1 MQKELRFALKQTLP
15 VLFGYLFLGIGFGIM
30 LQREGY
36 NFIWAFFCSLFIYAG
51 SGQYLLVSL
60 LAAGTPLYMVAVM
73 TLFINSRHIF
83 YGLSL
88 IEKFCLTGRARPYMI
103 FSLTDETYSLLCSVK
118 FPAGVQPGRAM
129 VLMAVLDHG
138 YWILGSVLGAL
149 LGQLIPFD
157 FTGVDFAMTALFVVL
172 FIEQWMDAKSKLP
185 ALIGLASGLVFL
197 LLLGPD
203 RFILPSLCCTVAALM
218 LIKPYVQKKSEVDA

>member
-1 MQKELRFALKQTLP
+1 MKKEFRFALKQTLP

-60 LAAGTPLYMVAVM
+60 LAAGTPLYMVALM

-88 IEKFCLTGRARPYMI
+88 IEKFRLTGRAYPYMI
-103 FSLTDETYSLLCSVK
+103 FSLTDETYSLMCSVK
-118 FPAGVQPGRAM
+118 FPEGVQPGKAM
-129 VLMAVLDHG
+129 ILMAVMDHI
-138 YWILGSVLGAL
+138 YWIVGSVLGAL

-157 FTGVDFAMTALFVVL
+157 FTGVDFAMTALFVVI

-185 ALIGLASGLVFL
+185 AIIGLASALIFL

-203 RFILPSLCCTVAALM
+203 RFMLPSLCCTVAALM
-218 LIKPYVQKKSEVDA
+218 LIKPYVLKKSEVG

>member
-1 MQKELRFALKQTLP
+1 MSKEFRFALKQTLP
-15 VLFGYLFLGIGFGIM
+15 VLFGYLFLGIGFGIL
-30 LQREGY
+30 LQRAGY

-60 LAAGTPLYMVAVM
+60 LAAGAPLYTLALM

-88 IEKFCLTGRARPYMI
+88 IEKFRLTGRAYPYMI
-103 FSLTDETYSLLCSVK
+103 FSLTDETYSLMCSAK
-118 FPAGVQPGRAM
+118 FPPDVAPGKAM
-129 VLMAVLDHG
+129 VRMAVLDHA
-138 YWILGSVLGAL
+138 YWVLGSTLGAL
-149 LGQLIPFD
+149 IGQLIPFD
-157 FTGVDFAMTALFVVL
+157 FTGVDFAMTALFVVI

-185 ALIGLASGLVFL
+185 AIIGLVSGLVFL

-203 RFILPSLCCTVAALM
+203 NFILPSLCCSVAALM
-218 LIKPYVQKKSEVDA
+218 LVKPYVQRKSEVA

>member
-1 MQKELRFALKQTLP
+1 MHKDFRFAVKQTLP

-51 SGQYLLVSL
+51 SGQYMLVSL
-60 LAAGTPLYMVAVM
+60 LAAGAPLYMVALM

-88 IEKFCLTGRARPYMI
+88 IEKFRLTGKAYPYMI
-103 FSLTDETYSLLCSVK
+103 YSLTDETYSLMCSVK
-118 FPAGVQPGRAM
+118 FPQGIQPGRTM
-129 VLMAVLDHG
+129 VLMAVLDHS

-149 LGQLIPFD
+149 IGQLIPFD

-172 FIEQWMDAKSKLP
+172 FIEQWLDSKSKLP
-185 ALIGLASGLVFL
+185 PIIGLVSGAVFL
-197 LLLGPD
+197 LILGPD
-203 RFILPSLCCTVAALM
+203 QFMLPSLCCSVAALM
-218 LIKPYVQKKSEVDA
+218 LVKPYVMKKSEVR